1 MTISMLSFTG
11 VPLTLGFWGK
21 FYLFRTAVEGG
32 CIGLAL
38 IGLLTSLVSAYYYLR
53 VVVVMYMQPGDPT
66 AEREPWI
73 NLLAIVSAAA
83 TFLLAFFPGQLLEL
97 AARAILKLL

>member
-1 MTISMLSFTG
+1 MMVAMLSFTG
-11 VPLTLGFWGK
+11 MPLTLGFWGK
-21 FYLFRTAVEGG
+21 FYIFHAAVQGG
-32 CIGLAL
+32 SVGLAL
-38 IGLLTSLVSAYYYLR
+38 MGLLTSLLSAYYYLR

-83 TFLLAFFPGQLLEL
+83 TFLLAFFPGQLLDL